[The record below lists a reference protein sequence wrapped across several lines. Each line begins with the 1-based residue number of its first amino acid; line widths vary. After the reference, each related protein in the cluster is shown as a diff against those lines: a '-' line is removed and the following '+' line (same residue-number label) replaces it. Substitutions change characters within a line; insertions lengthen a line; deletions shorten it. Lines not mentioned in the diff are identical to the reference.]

1 MGFITSKCTLTR
13 RQLLIGSAAFAV
25 TQSIR
30 SEAQTTQ
37 RYLNAN
43 RVLAYVGTY
52 TSAAS
57 AWGNGEGIYLFELNP
72 LSGELSR
79 RKLAAKAPNPSWITI
94 HPSGKYLY
102 SVNEVDNFHGDSGS
116 VSAFAID
123 AETGG
128 LTALNTVS
136 SEGSA
141 PAYLSIDA
149 SGRFAF
155 VANYGGGSIAVLPIL
170 PGGMLGSAIDV
181 HREKGFTGMAQPAG
195 SPPGSFAV
203 SGHDAPHAHMI
214 APDPQGRFVLS
225 TDLGQDRIYV
235 YRFDPGS
242 GNLSPH
248 PAAPF
253 VSLPSGDGPRHFAF
267 HPNGDWL
274 YTIQEEVSTVCLFR
288 FDPTTGALVS
298 EQTIS
303 ALPPGFAGTSFAL
316 EILIAPS
323 GRFLYAT
330 NRLHDTVAVFSID
343 NQGRL
348 LRIGETSTMGDYP
361 GQCKIDPSGRFLFA
375 CNRRSDSITS
385 FKIDQGRG
393 LLTFTGQYVA
403 VGSPGCIAFL
413 S

>member
-1 MGFITSKCTLTR
+1 MARGVRSDAETVR
-13 RQLLIGSAAFAV
+13 RN
-25 TQSIR
+25 
-30 SEAQTTQ
+30 
-37 RYLNAN
+37 LNAN
-43 RVLAYVGTY
+43 RVLAYVGSY

-57 AWGNGEGIYLFELNP
+57 AWSNGDGIYLFEMDV
-72 LSGELSR
+72 LSGGLSHR
-79 RKLAAKAPNPSWITI
+79 RLVAKTPNPSWIAI

-102 SVNEVDNFHGDSGS
+102 SVNEIDSFHGDSGS
-116 VSAFAID
+116 VSAFAIE
-123 AETGG
+123 AETGE
-128 LTALNTVS
+128 LTALNTIS

-181 HREKGFTGMAQPAG
+181 HREKGAAGIAQPADG
-195 SPPGSFAV
+195 PPGSFAI

-214 APDPQGRFVLS
+214 APDPEGKFVLS

-242 GNLSPH
+242 GKLSPL
-248 PAAPF
+248 ATGPF
-253 VSLPSGDGPRHFAF
+253 LSLSSGDGPRHFAF
-267 HPNGDWL
+267 HPNGHWL
-274 YTIQEEVSTVCLFR
+274 YTIQEEASTVCFFR
-288 FDPTTGALVS
+288 YESATGALVS
-298 EQTIS
+298 QQAIS
-303 ALPPGFAGTSFAL
+303 ALPPGFAGTSFAS
-316 EILIAPS
+316 EILVSPN

-330 NRLHDTVAVFSID
+330 NRLHDTIAFFSID

-361 GQCKIDPSGRFLFA
+361 GQCRIDPSGDFLFA

-385 FKIDQGRG
+385 FRIDNEKG

-413 S
+413 V